1 MTQDLRAK
9 ESKSFWA
16 CSSFPHILNIP
27 SLNLWMATAVLS
39 LGRRSSTRKL
49 SALNFQRTGENAS
62 TAGSYQQPNSPKYRN
77 SRVGGGISRRG
88 LLSDLH

>member
-9 ESKSFWA
+9 ESKSFRA

-39 LGRRSSTRKL
+39 LGRSSTRKL

-62 TAGSYQQPNSPKYRN
+62 TASSYQQPNSPKSRN